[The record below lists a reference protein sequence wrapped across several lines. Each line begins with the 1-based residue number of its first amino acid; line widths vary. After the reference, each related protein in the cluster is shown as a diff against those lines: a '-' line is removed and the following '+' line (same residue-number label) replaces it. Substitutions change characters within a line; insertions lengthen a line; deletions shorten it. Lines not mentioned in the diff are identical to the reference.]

1 MMSTAILM
9 TTGAEQTK
17 ASLVS
22 ADLSSDQGG
31 LGGVSFAKS
40 FQERAGVSLLAQ
52 EKNTADE
59 TAIALPGL
67 KGTTLTKQPEEVA
80 GRSCEVKGEPNT
92 AEKIFVHSQLKDVA
106 AGKIIQPQM
115 TAVPG
120 AQEKTSTGEAGT
132 MNVDAS
138 VEVDETANDASLPS
152 PIAYATPGSE
162 AKAESLGPQAST
174 ADGDQ
179 PSVSSGN
186 RPGVQKKT
194 ETTDKVIEGA
204 SSKKIAK
211 AQESLATPKTVQ
223 KTGGKIVGVTR
234 IEPKSVSGISTE
246 SAISLVGQPA
256 ALMAVLQGEISKAA
270 DPLSEAVSA
279 TTKPS
284 TGISPT
290 AVDGQVPKVVASGA
304 NAGVTDT
311 AIMATAESDPI
322 VSPKTDMSAEKLPA
336 GAMPRGGDAENKP
349 QAAQGSGTVLPH
361 SIGIVPTAVV
371 SGNTPV
377 EFVATK
383 LQPGEAGPHTAPSPT
398 GLREQD
404 GAVRVVQSMDG
415 APRMLSATP
424 TSLEVG
430 IQNGTHGWLRVRAE
444 MTDGGVVNASVS
456 ATSSAG
462 QEMLHRELPALTAYL
477 QEEKV
482 AVNAISVHAS
492 LAGGTDARSSSGTES
507 TGSQTP
513 QRSNEGEQQHQSLR
527 KTTLNGSDE
536 TTTYGSLRGFDGDGS
551 LPLTARAS
559 GGSWLSVRA

>member
-1 MMSTAILM
+1 M
-9 TTGAEQTK
+9 T
-17 ASLVS
+17 
-22 ADLSSDQGG
+22 
-31 LGGVSFAKS
+31 
-40 FQERAGVSLLAQ
+40 
-52 EKNTADE
+52 
-59 TAIALPGL
+59 
-67 KGTTLTKQPEEVA
+67 
-80 GRSCEVKGEPNT
+80 
-92 AEKIFVHSQLKDVA
+92 
-106 AGKIIQPQM
+106 
-115 TAVPG
+115 
-120 AQEKTSTGEAGT
+120 
-132 MNVDAS
+132 
-138 VEVDETANDASLPS
+138 
-152 PIAYATPGSE
+152 
-162 AKAESLGPQAST
+162 
-174 ADGDQ
+174 
-179 PSVSSGN
+179 
-186 RPGVQKKT
+186 
-194 ETTDKVIEGA
+194 
-204 SSKKIAK
+204 
-211 AQESLATPKTVQ
+211 
-223 KTGGKIVGVTR
+223 
-234 IEPKSVSGISTE
+234 
-246 SAISLVGQPA
+246 
-256 ALMAVLQGEISKAA
+256 
-270 DPLSEAVSA
+270 
-279 TTKPS
+279 
-284 TGISPT
+284 
-290 AVDGQVPKVVASGA
+290 
-304 NAGVTDT
+304 
-311 AIMATAESDPI
+311 
-322 VSPKTDMSAEKLPA
+322 AEKLPV

-349 QAAQGSGTVLPH
+349 QAVQGSGTVLPH